1 MPVSLQEKL
10 DAQKKQL
17 VAMAP
22 KEAIEVMQR
31 ATEDLLKSGIMDK
44 VKTTGEKSPDFTLN
58 NFNGEPVTLSLKASE
73 GPVIMGFYRG
83 GW

>member
-1 MPVSLQEKL
+1 MSLQEKL

-17 VAMAP
+17 VSMAP

-44 VKTTGEKSPDFTLN
+44 AKTTGDKVPDFTLN
-58 NFNGEPVTLSLKASE
+58 NFKGEAVTLSLKASK
-73 GPVIMGFYRG
+73 GPVILGFYRG